1 MKINKDECYIFG
13 AGAYNNHKIFP
24 QDLSNKFIIAADG
37 GYSVLKEIGIE
48 PTLIIG
54 DFDSLGF
61 VPNQENVI
69 KYPAAKDETDMFL
82 AVKEGLKRGYK
93 YFKIYGGLDNRFD
106 HSLANIQILTYLAK
120 NDSIG
125 FLIGDEDIITNVYN
139 SDLVFQDDF
148 GGIISVFCMTDKAK
162 GVSISGLKYGLSN
175 EILSNDF
182 PLGISNEFI
191 GKEARISVKEGGLII
206 IFASSNIGKQMPKH
220 YFYEKGKS

>member
-1 MKINKDECYIFG
+1 MKTNKDECFIFG
-13 AGAYNNHKIFP
+13 AGAYNNNKIFP
-24 QDLSNKFIIAADG
+24 QDLSDKFIIAADG
-37 GYSVLKEIGIE
+37 GYSVLKERGIE
-48 PTLIIG
+48 PSLIVG

-69 KYPAAKDETDMFL
+69 KYPKEKDETDMFL

-106 HSLANIQILTYLAK
+106 HSFANIQTLIYLAK

-125 FLIGDEDIITNVYN
+125 FLIGDKDIITNIYN

-148 GGIISVFCMTDKAK
+148 SGIISVFCMTDKAK
-162 GVSISGLKYGLSN
+162 GVSISGLKYELSN
-175 EILSNDF
+175 EFLSNDF

-191 GKEARISVKEGGLII
+191 GKEARISVKDGGII
-206 IFASSNIGKQMPKH
+206 VIFASSNINKQMPQH
-220 YFYEKGKS
+220 CFYEKGKS